1 MIYPYDCYIILFNV
15 FIYHQMSNGLV
26 NDENLI
32 IHVKR
37 AMYRK
42 KLKNANITSAIII
55 AHSFFPLI
63 NNENT
68 LRKMKIK
75 PIRKEIFIVSKIF
88 LINLFYKYLFPY
100 SIIFLCIFYKN
111 NIKNFFSLII

>member
-1 MIYPYDCYIILFNV
+1 MIYPYDCYIIFNV

-42 KLKNANITSAIII
+42 KLKNANITSAGY
-55 AHSFFPLI
+55 
-63 NNENT
+63 NNS
-68 LRKMKIK
+68 
-75 PIRKEIFIVSKIF
+75 PF
-88 LINLFYKYLFPY
+88 
-100 SIIFLCIFYKN
+100 
-111 NIKNFFSLII
+111 FFSTHK